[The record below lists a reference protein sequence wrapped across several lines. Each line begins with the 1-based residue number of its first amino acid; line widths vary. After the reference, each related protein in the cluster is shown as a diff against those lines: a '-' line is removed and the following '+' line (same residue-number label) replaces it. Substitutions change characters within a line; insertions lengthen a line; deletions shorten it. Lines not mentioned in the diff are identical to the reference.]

1 MLLEHHKEAE
11 KTTMCTL
18 KITLF
23 VFNYRKKKLYV
34 ECTRHRHSD
43 LLISSAA
50 TL

>member
-23 VFNYRKKKLYV
+23 VFNYRKKKYMWNVRGTDNLIY
-34 ECTRHRHSD
+34 
-43 LLISSAA
+43 LLQA
-50 TL
+50 